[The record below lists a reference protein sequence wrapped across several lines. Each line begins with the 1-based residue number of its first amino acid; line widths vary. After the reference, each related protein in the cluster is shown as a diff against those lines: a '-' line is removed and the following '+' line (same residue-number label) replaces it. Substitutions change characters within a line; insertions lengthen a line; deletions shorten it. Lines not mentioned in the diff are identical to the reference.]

1 MLIHTDKTKL
11 FISKANKLHKN
22 RYNYSKVNYINAK
35 TKITIIC
42 REHGD
47 FQQTPSNHLSNY
59 NCQKCAKN
67 YQLDTNSFIEKA
79 INIHNNKYDYSKVN
93 YINADTQIIIICR
106 EHGEFRQIPDFHI
119 NRKCGCPKCCNNVK
133 LDLLEFIDKA
143 DKIHDN
149 KYDYSKVEY
158 NNNRKPVI
166 IICKKHG
173 EFSQIPYVHINQKC
187 GCPNCINKTEY
198 KFYEKI
204 KEIYPTIK
212 RQYKVEWCKNKQRLP
227 FDFAIEELKIII
239 ELDGEQHF
247 TQVSNWTSPEI
258 QIEKDKFKTNC
269 ANKNGFSIIRIL
281 QDDVSKDKFDWLTE
295 IQTNVSKITNEQT
308 IQNIFICKNNEYTQ
322 IKSNSFNLLSYSNL
336 NLSS

>member
-1 MLIHTDKTKL
+1 MLTHIDKTEL
-11 FISKANKLHKN
+11 FISKANKIHKN
-22 RYNYSKVNYINAK
+22 KYDYSKVNYINAK

-67 YQLDTNSFIEKA
+67 FQLDTASFIEKA
-79 INIHNNKYDYSKVN
+79 KNIHNDKYDYSKVN
-93 YINADTQIIIICR
+93 YINADTQITIICK
-106 EHGEFRQIPDFHI
+106 EHGEFTQIPDFHI
-119 NRKCGCPKCCNNVK
+119 NRKCGCPKCSNNVK
-133 LDLLEFIDKA
+133 LDLSEFIEKSN
-143 DKIHDN
+143 KIHCN

-158 NNNRKPVI
+158 NNNRNHII

-173 EFSQIPYVHINQKC
+173 EFSQIPFLHLLKH

-204 KEIYPTIK
+204 KEFYPTIK
-212 RQYKVEWCKNKQRLP
+212 RQYKVEWCKNKQCLP

-247 TQVSNWTSPEI
+247 TQVSNWTSPET
-258 QIEKDKFKTNC
+258 QIEKDKFKTEC
-269 ANKNGFSIIRIL
+269 ANQNGFSVIRLL
-281 QDDVSKDKFDWLTE
+281 QDDVSKDKFDWLNE
-295 IQTNVSKITNEQT
+295 IQIGVSKITNTQEV
-308 IQNIFICKNNEYTQ
+308 QNIFICKNNEY
-322 IKSNSFNLLSYSNL
+322 SF
-336 NLSS
+336 

>member
-1 MLIHTDKTKL
+1 MLEHTNKTEL
-11 FISKANKLHKN
+11 FISKANKIHKN
-22 RYNYSKVNYINAK
+22 RYDYSKVNYINAK

-79 INIHNNKYDYSKVN
+79 INIHNYKYDYSKVN

-106 EHGEFRQIPDFHI
+106 EHGEFTQIPDFHI
-119 NRKCGCPKCCNNVK
+119 NRKCGCPKCSNNVR
-133 LDLLEFIDKA
+133 LDLLEFIYKA

-149 KYDYSKVEY
+149 KYDYSKIEY
-158 NNNRKPVI
+158 INNRKPVI

-173 EFSQIPYVHINQKC
+173 EFSQIPFVHLLKH

-212 RQYKVEWCKNKQRLP
+212 RQYKVEWCKNKLCLP

-247 TQVSNWTSPEI
+247 TQVSNWTSPET
-258 QIEKDKFKTNC
+258 QIEKDKFKTECSNQ
-269 ANKNGFSIIRIL
+269 NGFSVIRLL
-281 QDDVSKDKFDWLTE
+281 QDDVSKDKFDWLNE
-295 IQTNVSKITNEQT
+295 IQLSVSKIISTQKA
-308 IQNIFICKNNEYTQ
+308 QNIFICKNNEY
-322 IKSNSFNLLSYSNL
+322 SF
-336 NLSS
+336 

>member
-1 MLIHTDKTKL
+1 MLTYTDKTKL
-11 FISKANKLHKN
+11 FISKAYKIHKN
-22 RYNYSKVNYINAK
+22 RYDYSKVNYINAK

-67 YQLDTNSFIEKA
+67 FQLDTDSFIEKA
-79 INIHNNKYDYSKVN
+79 INIHNDKYDYSKVN

-106 EHGEFRQIPDFHI
+106 EHGEFTQIPDFHI
-119 NRKCGCPKCCNNVK
+119 NRKCGCPKCANNKV
-133 LDLLEFIDKA
+133 DLSDFIKRA
-143 DKIHDN
+143 NKMHGN

-158 NNNRKPVI
+158 VNNRKHVI

-173 EFSQIPYVHINQKC
+173 EFYQTPDIHINHNC

-212 RQYKVEWCKNKQRLP
+212 RQYKVEWCKNKLCLP

-247 TQVSNWTSPEI
+247 TQVSNWTSPET
-258 QIEKDKFKTNC
+258 QIEKDKFKTEC
-269 ANKNGFSIIRIL
+269 ANQNGFSVIRLL
-281 QDDVSKDKFDWLTE
+281 QDDVSKDKFDWLNE
-295 IQTNVSKITNEQT
+295 IQTGVSKIIFTQKA
-308 IQNIFICKNNEYTQ
+308 QNIFICKNNEY
-322 IKSNSFNLLSYSNL
+322 SF
-336 NLSS
+336 

>member
-1 MLIHTDKTKL
+1 MLQDANKTEL
-11 FISKANKLHKN
+11 FISKAYKIHKN
-22 RYNYSKVNYINAK
+22 RYDYSKVNYINAK

-42 REHGD
+42 REHGE

-67 YQLDTNSFIEKA
+67 FQLDTVSFIEKA
-79 INIHNNKYDYSKVN
+79 INIHNDKYDYSKVN

-106 EHGEFRQIPDFHI
+106 EHGEFTQIPDFHI
-119 NRKCGCPKCCNNVK
+119 NRKCGCPKCSNNIK
-133 LDLLEFIDKA
+133 LEISVFIEKSN
-143 DKIHDN
+143 KIHCN

-158 NNNRKPVI
+158 VNNRKHVI

-173 EFSQIPYVHINQKC
+173 EFLQKPFIHLLKH

-212 RQYKVEWCKNKQRLP
+212 RQYKVEWCKNKLCLP

-247 TQVSNWTSPEI
+247 TQVSNWTSPET
-258 QIEKDKFKTNC
+258 QIEKDKFKTDC
-269 ANKNGFSIIRIL
+269 ANQNGFSVIRLL
-281 QDDVSKDKFDWLTE
+281 QDDVSKDKFDWLNE
-295 IQTNVSKITNEQT
+295 IQLSVSKIMNEQKV
-308 IQNIFICKNNEYTQ
+308 QNIFICKNNEY
-322 IKSNSFNLLSYSNL
+322 SF
-336 NLSS
+336 

>member
-106 EHGEFRQIPDFHI
+106 EHGEFTQIPDFHI

-133 LDLLEFIDKA
+133 LDLSEFIEKVN
-143 DKIHDN
+143 KIHSN
-149 KYDYSKVEY
+149 KYDYSKVDY
-158 NNNRKPVI
+158 LNNYTHII

-173 EFSQIPYVHINQKC
+173 EFSQLPFVHLLKH

-212 RQYKVEWCKNKQRLP
+212 RQYKVEWCKNKFCLP
-227 FDFAIEELKIII
+227 YDFAIEELKIII
-239 ELDGEQHF
+239 ELDGQQHF
-247 TQVSNWTSPEI
+247 TQVSNWTSPGI
-258 QIEKDKFKTNC
+258 QIEKDKYKIKC
-269 ANKNGFSIIRIL
+269 ANENKYSVIRLLQEDIL
-281 QDDVSKDKFDWLTE
+281 KDNFDWLTD
-295 IQTNVSKITNEQT
+295 IQESISKIINEKT
-308 IQNIFICKNNEYTQ
+308 IQNIFICKNNEY
-322 IKSNSFNLLSYSNL
+322 NLV
-336 NLSS
+336 